1 MADARNEFFLD
12 LRGGQ
17 LGILEAQG
25 ALQRVDNT
33 KTFHVKNHLRPALGI
48 YNVST
53 SRVFHKI
60 EDLCERIEA
69 LLRSYVGGLS
79 KTSQNRSKLER
90 SLIDYIELSFYAS
103 ADHVNDLMLVCNH
116 FYVTKK
122 EAQRDKAYQ
131 RFKDELRAHKR
142 FVSAVANQIKHSQ
155 HRIRLY
161 HVEFAHAGHTGIMLG
176 YVIEGVEEGA
186 VGPSPIFHSSHR
198 SVFSVTAV
206 PWLAILFVLG
216 CSRSL
221 NKFLKTK
228 VPPGETNIECNKQLT
243 DVVTAAA
250 RLPFYTMDEDD
261 YLPMAAFSVGLSDT
275 TASKVDSGLYGSL
288 AKPWEHVNQIRFG
301 RHGASF
307 MGDGITRT
315 FRMLIA
321 PSKVSL
327 RRVNVI

>member
-1 MADARNEFFLD
+1 MADVRNEFILE

-17 LGILEAQG
+17 YGTLEAQG
-25 ALQRVDNT
+25 ALQRVDNA
-33 KTFHVKNHLRPALGI
+33 KTFHLKNHLRPALGI

-53 SRVFHKI
+53 SRVFQKI
-60 EDLCERIEA
+60 EDVCEGIEA
-69 LLRSYVGGLS
+69 LFRSYGGGPS
-79 KTSQNRSKLER
+79 MTSQDRSKLER
-90 SLIDYIELSFYAS
+90 SLIDYMELSFYAL
-103 ADHVNDLMLVCNH
+103 ADHVDDLMLVCNH
-116 FYVTKK
+116 FYPTKN
-122 EAQRDKAYQ
+122 EAQRDKAYR
-131 RFKDELRAHKR
+131 RFRDELKDHKR

-161 HVEFAHAGHTGIMLG
+161 HVEFTHAGHIGIMLG
-176 YVIEGVEEGA
+176 YVIEGVEEGV

-198 SVFSVTAV
+198 SVFSVTAM

-221 NKFLKTK
+221 NRFLETK
-228 VPPGETNIECNKQLT
+228 VPPGETNVESNKQFT
-243 DVVTAAA
+243 DAVTAAA

-261 YLPMAAFSVGLSDT
+261 YLPMAAFSVRLSDT
-275 TASKVDSGLYGSL
+275 AASKADSGLYGSL
-288 AKPWEHVNQIRFG
+288 VKPWEHVDKIQFG

-327 RRVNVI
+327 RRVNLI